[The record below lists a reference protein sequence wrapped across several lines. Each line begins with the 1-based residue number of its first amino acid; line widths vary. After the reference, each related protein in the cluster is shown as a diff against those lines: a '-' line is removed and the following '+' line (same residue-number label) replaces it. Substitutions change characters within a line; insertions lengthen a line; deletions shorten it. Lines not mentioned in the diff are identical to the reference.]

1 MANPSYQE
9 LALKGKL
16 DMKCKTNSKGF
27 TLIELMIV
35 IAVVAILVALAI
47 PSYTQYIRKA
57 NRGEAQQLLMNWANN
72 QEIWRASHTKYA
84 NKDDIVVPTHDKYV
98 FKVTNEAA
106 KTFTL
111 TATPGGDQAKD
122 EERGKS
128 CDPLSLDQS
137 NTKGPQY
144 DVSGTL
150 TTFCW

>member
-57 NRGEAQQLLMNWANN
+57 NRGEAQQLLLNWANN
-72 QEIWRASHTKYA
+72 QEIWRSNNISYA
-84 NKDDIVVPTHDKYV
+84 DENTALGLPTHDKY
-98 FKVTNEAA
+98 
-106 KTFTL
+106 TFSVDDESGTTYTL
-111 TATPGGDQAKD
+111 TADPQNDQAND
-122 EERGKS
+122 VEHGTP
-128 CDPLSLDQS
+128 CDPLALNQS
-137 NTKGPQY
+137 NAKTPA
-144 DVSGTL
+144 D
-150 TTFCW
+150 CW